1 VTGEEEAGRGGAF
14 DFGGLPGAA
23 SPPPPARADEDEMAA
38 VTFDEPAP
46 APLEE
51 PDDAA
56 STGFE
61 VDGHDGPEGHPA
73 PPSERQE
80 TIPAGDE
87 VVASGAADAAPAGF
101 DVGDAAPEPVTATRE
116 SYASEGTWPLA
127 RVRTVVRRHV
137 DLGGLL
143 ALQRAAALESGR
155 EQVSAAAVLL
165 AAVRRAAERLEL
177 DAPGVA
183 LPGRDGGVV
192 AVVPAAHGIA
202 AIAAELAAAGEGGR
216 ASDAAADL
224 WIADLSGLGVD
235 EAILDG
241 DVPQLTL
248 GRVLSDEEDG
258 SLHGTLTFAGEHD
271 LAHAAAFLAR
281 VADLLEEPLRL
292 LA

>member
-1 VTGEEEAGRGGAF
+1 VPAPVAAGRE
-14 DFGGLPGAA
+14 
-23 SPPPPARADEDEMAA
+23 SP
-38 VTFDEPAP
+38 
-46 APLEE
+46 
-51 PDDAA
+51 
-56 STGFE
+56 
-61 VDGHDGPEGHPA
+61 
-73 PPSERQE
+73 
-80 TIPAGDE
+80 
-87 VVASGAADAAPAGF
+87 
-101 DVGDAAPEPVTATRE
+101 APEPA
-116 SYASEGTWPLA
+116 WPLA

-165 AAVRRAAERLEL
+165 VAVRRAAERLEFG
-177 DAPGVA
+177 APGVA
-183 LPGRDGGVV
+183 LPGTDGGVV
-192 AVVPAAHGIA
+192 AVVPAGQGIA
-202 AIAAELAAAGEGGR
+202 EIAAELAAAAQGGR
-216 ASDAAADL
+216 ASDEAADL

-271 LAHAAAFLAR
+271 LAHAAGFLAR
-281 VADLLEEPLRL
+281 VADLVEEPLRL